1 VNGEA
6 ESDWRLIYADRMAS
20 ASSSLLLL
28 LTLHHEHNGDWLIVA
43 AVELDDV
50 EFSPASDAAMCIYI
64 DLDLFV

>member
-1 VNGEA
+1 
-6 ESDWRLIYADRMAS
+6 MAS